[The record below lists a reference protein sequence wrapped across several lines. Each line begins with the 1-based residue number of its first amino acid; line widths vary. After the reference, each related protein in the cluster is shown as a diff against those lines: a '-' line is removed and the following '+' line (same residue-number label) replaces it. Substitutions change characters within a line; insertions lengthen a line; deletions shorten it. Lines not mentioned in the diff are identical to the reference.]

1 LAISPFSSA
10 VKETVL
16 AAGAGA
22 GETGVAIAVDAL
34 AGVSV
39 ADGAGA
45 VEQPQPAIARNPSAK
60 SLVMNFI

>member
-1 LAISPFSSA
+1 MA
-10 VKETVL
+10 V
-16 AAGAGA
+16 GAGA

-45 VEQPQPAIARNPSAK
+45 FEPPQPAIARNPSAK
-60 SLVMNFI
+60 YKT

>member
-1 LAISPFSSA
+1 LA
-10 VKETVL
+10 V
-16 AAGAGA
+16 AAGAA

-45 VEQPQPAIARNPSAK
+45 FEPPQPAIARKASAK
-60 SLVMNFI
+60 NLVMNFIR